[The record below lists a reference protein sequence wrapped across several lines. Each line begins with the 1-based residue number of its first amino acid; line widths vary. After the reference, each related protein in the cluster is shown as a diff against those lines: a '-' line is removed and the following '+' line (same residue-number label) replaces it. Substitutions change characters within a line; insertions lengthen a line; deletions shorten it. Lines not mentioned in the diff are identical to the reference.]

1 MREEMKKIKNRIERK
16 RKARRR
22 WMMREKINEL
32 EVCYQKRDTR
42 KYWNQLKQ
50 VGGWCR
56 KGGGR
61 IPDTAVN
68 EKGEECTG
76 KTCSESG
83 EIHSSNCE
91 WRISMTKTLT
101 AVLHRTSKRQ

>member
-61 IPDTAVN
+61 ISDTAVD
-68 EKGEECTG
+68 
-76 KTCSESG
+76 
-83 EIHSSNCE
+83 
-91 WRISMTKTLT
+91 
-101 AVLHRTSKRQ
+101 